1 MPRPEDI
8 ALKFDLYKEARRE
21 KLTLSQFLEKNDP
34 SSAYGPN
41 EKLDAFDRQLKR
53 FDIRVRSNDKLGIYA
68 DTVDKF
74 YLTEESKVLF
84 PEFISRVAREA
95 MVNESILPWLI
106 AITTPIEGTT
116 YEPYYVDDQPTKQS
130 KKRVTE
136 AAELPRCK
144 ITGRSTSVKLYKYG
158 RAIEASYEAIRR
170 MRVDMLAL
178 HVRRIGAQ
186 ASLDKATEALSV
198 IVSGDG
204 NANTAA
210 QNYRLNAD
218 LGGVI
223 VDGLDYES
231 WMKFLMKFYPYNC
244 RVIIG
249 GEAELLNILTLQMP
263 TINPLTLLAM
273 LQGGQPVDIRV
284 QLAQDIF
291 NTVTLIYLPDA
302 GTDYAN
308 KLIGMDNRYALEYI
322 TEIGSDISESE
333 RFVLNQTSVLTVS
346 ENNAFATMFPRLAT
360 KTLQL
365 NA

>member
-1 MPRPEDI
+1 MARPADI
-8 ALKFDLYKEARRE
+8 SLKFDMYKQARRE
-21 KLTLSQFLEKNDP
+21 KLTLSQYLEKLDP
-34 SSAYGPN
+34 SAEYGPD
-41 EKLDAFDRQLKR
+41 EKLDAFQRQLRK
-53 FDIRVRSNDKLGIYA
+53 FGIKTKSDDKLGIYA

-84 PEFISRVAREA
+84 PEYVSRVAREA
-95 MVNESILPWLI
+95 MVQDSILPYLI

-116 YEPYYVDDQPTKQS
+116 YEPFYVDDQPTQQS

-136 AAELPRCK
+136 ASELPRCK
-144 ITGRSTSVKLYKYG
+144 ISGRSTSVKLYKYG

-170 MRVDMLAL
+170 MRIDMLAL
-178 HVRRIGAQ
+178 HIRRIGQQ
-186 ASLDKATEALSV
+186 ASLDKATDALDV
-198 IVSGDG
+198 IVNGDG

-210 QNYRLNAD
+210 QNYQLNAD
-218 LGGVI
+218 LGGV
-223 VDGLDYES
+223 VANGLDYTS
-231 WMKFLMKFYPYNC
+231 WMKWLMAFYPYNC

-249 GEAELLNILTLQMP
+249 GQDELLNILTLQMP
-263 TINPLTLLAM
+263 NINPLTLLAL
-273 LQGGQPVDIRV
+273 LQSGQPVDMRV

-308 KLIGMDNRYALEYI
+308 KLIGVDNRYALEMI
-322 TEIGSDISESE
+322 TEVGSDISESE

-365 NA
+365 DA